1 MKTYSISLEISGP
14 TAMWTR
20 PDTGDAPVSYPA
32 PTFAAVKGIFE
43 SIVWLKST
51 EVMPTRVEIYLPKK
65 LNRGRRSNDLL
76 RSHG

>member
-1 MKTYSISLEISGP
+1 MPVYPIACELSGP

-20 PDTGDAPVSYPA
+20 ADTGDAPVSNPA
-32 PTFAAVKGIFE
+32 PSFAAVKEIFE
-43 SIVWLKST
+43 SIVWLKSAA
-51 EVMPTRVEIYLPKK
+51 VVPKRVEICAPKK